1 MAKLIGTDPN
11 QVPTNADLGDMAYK
25 DGANLQ
31 AGPLTITDNNVGIGT
46 TSPVNNSNRT
56 TLGLQGVWGG
66 QLDIMVGS
74 TVHAQFGTDNF
85 STGQSARIQS
95 QDGIVFKTSGSN
107 ERMRIDSNGR
117 VGINYTNMGLANAY
131 GDGLVVSKSTI
142 AGSSGISVIAATNGY
157 SSLYLGDSGDT
168 FVGGLEYNHNND
180 GLGIYANNKRVINL
194 AAGGEVTMPYQ
205 PAFMAKKNITQEN
218 IAATTTVTV
227 NFDDEIFDN
236 GGDYN
241 GNATFTAPVTGK
253 YQFNVNIRLANGDT
267 SAGYYHVHVR
277 TSNRVF
283 GLNLQ
288 SLLFA
293 ADPTY
298 WSFHGAILA
307 DMDAGDTCYVTIYQH
322 LGAAQADLQ
331 GSSET
336 TFSGFLVA

>member
-25 DGANLQ
+25 NGDSLK

-56 TLGLQGVWGG
+56 TLGLQGDWGG

-95 QDGIVFKTSGSN
+95 QDGIVFKTGGSN
-107 ERMRIDSNGR
+107 ERMRIDQNG
-117 VGINYTNMGLANAY
+117 
-131 GDGLVVSKSTI
+131 
-142 AGSSGISVIAATNGY
+142 
-157 SSLYLGDSGDT
+157 
-168 FVGGLEYNHNND
+168 H
-180 GLGIYANNKRVINL
+180 
-194 AAGGEVTMPYQ
+194 VTMPYQ

-236 GGDYN
+236 NGDYN
-241 GNATFTAPVTGK
+241 GSATFTAPVTGK
-253 YQFNVNIRLANGDT
+253 YQFNINIRLANGDT

-277 TSNRVF
+277 TSNRIF
-283 GLNLQ
+283 GLSLQ